1 MINVLVSF
9 VTTFRFALPV
19 AWQWTCSNVHY
30 NWSCRQASCLKIAIK
45 YAQVWAV
52 MIKSTRCEDINT
64 IMLMHSHTNASLL
77 LDRQKYSSRVQVKQK
92 VHHTVLQT
100 LHVAYTKYHI
110 EKSYTYRALWLLH
123 IVKGNAWR

>member
-1 MINVLVSF
+1 
-9 VTTFRFALPV
+9 
-19 AWQWTCSNVHY
+19 
-30 NWSCRQASCLKIAIK
+30 
-45 YAQVWAV
+45 

-100 LHVAYTKYHI
+100 LHVAYTKCHI
-110 EKSYTYRALWLLH
+110 EKSYTYKALWLLH